1 MRLTQLR
8 LRSNSP
14 QQSPSCAS
22 WPLRRPYCSITCSTL
37 LIGVLMCTIG
47 CAQKPTEPQW
57 SSDTP
62 IATLNAAERAK
73 RIATSGWIEE
83 GTHVVAVRE
92 GKVQGDMTKV
102 AVDVTGDTGGT
113 RRFGYRFEWYDAA
126 GMPTGTPT
134 TATTT
139 VAIKPRETIT
149 LTSVAPSAT
158 ASQWRL
164 VLVGK

>member
-1 MRLTQLR
+1 MRISHGQPNASLACSGLLT
-8 LRSNSP
+8 
-14 QQSPSCAS
+14 A
-22 WPLRRPYCSITCSTL
+22 
-37 LIGVLMCTIG
+37 VLVTFAG

-57 SSDTP
+57 SSTAP
-62 IATLNAAERAK
+62 ITALDAKERAK
-73 RIATSGWIEE
+73 RISTSGWIEE

-92 GKVQGDMTKV
+92 GKVQSDITKV
-102 AVDVTGDTGGT
+102 AVDITGDTGGT

-126 GMPTGTPT
+126 GMPIGTPT
-134 TATTT
+134 TATTS
-139 VAIKPRETIT
+139 VAIKVRETIT